1 MMRAAAVLAW
11 FAGLGFGLPCGY
23 AIWYFADR
31 GQVWTFLGFPTYG
44 GGSFEDIGIQTTVPL
59 LVLFLLVCAAE
70 LTAGW
75 LLWQRRRA
83 GAVLALALLPAE
95 AAFWIGFDLPA
106 GPVLGLARTALVL
119 LGWPSLNR
127 CKNACARMP
136 SSEDNPGQA
145 NDCEG
150 RRVPVDEFRRRVAVA
165 ASQRAHACH
174 GIGSDGCHRLTGADQ
189 P

>member
-44 GGSFEDIGIQTTVPL
+44 GGPFEDVGIQTTVPL
-59 LVLFLLVCAAE
+59 LVFFLLVCAAE
-70 LTAGW
+70 LIAGW

-106 GPVLGLARTALVL
+106 GPALGLARTALVL
-119 LGWPSLNR
+119 LGWPSLSR
-127 CKNACARMP
+127 CKAATGGDLSPRETRAERSVSGGRML
-136 SSEDNPGQA
+136 
-145 NDCEG
+145 
-150 RRVPVDEFRRRVAVA
+150 RRR
-165 ASQRAHACH
+165 
-174 GIGSDGCHRLTGADQ
+174 
-189 P
+189 